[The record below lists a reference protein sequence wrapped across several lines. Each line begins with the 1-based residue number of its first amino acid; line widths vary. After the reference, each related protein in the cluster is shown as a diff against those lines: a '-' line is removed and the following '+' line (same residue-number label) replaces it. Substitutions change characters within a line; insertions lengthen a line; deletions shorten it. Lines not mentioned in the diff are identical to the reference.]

1 MARTQEEIMAQV
13 WIAFGQG
20 TGTVRVSLE
29 AAMELHRRYYDW
41 ITPQIDAEW
50 ESQAVQ
56 VLDRFR
62 AIGSLAAAKA
72 ASAGASAI
80 TPREIYE
87 SASALLENQETEAA
101 RDVRLSAA
109 LATTPAFVAEI
120 SNLELLDDSA
130 LWNAAQTRMPQ
141 PDSERM
147 EELHRKQRGAGLSE
161 AEVEEL
167 ARLEQQYDRVILVRS
182 HSASLLEKRGHDLR
196 SLFSRLAPGG

>member
-20 TGTVRVSLE
+20 TGTVQVSQE
-29 AAMELHRRYYDW
+29 AAMELRRRW
-41 ITPQIDAEW
+41 ITPLIDAEW
-50 ESQAVQ
+50 ERQAVE

-62 AIGSLAAAKA
+62 AIGSLAASKA
-72 ASAGASAI
+72 ASAGVPAI

-87 SASALLENQETEAA
+87 SASALLENRGTEAG
-101 RDVRLSAA
+101 RNVRLSAA
-109 LATTPAFVAEI
+109 LATTPAFVEEI
-120 SNLELLDDSA
+120 ANLELLDDAA
-130 LWNAAQTRMPQ
+130 LWNAAQTRIPQ

-147 EELHRKQRGAGLSE
+147 EELHRKQRGSGLSA

-167 ARLEQQYDRVILVRS
+167 ARLEQQYERVILVRS